1 MKGRASHG
9 RQVPVPHVIPW
20 FLWMSHCPQPI
31 GLFNG
36 IPQSSGF
43 EHTSTG
49 AYPAFLRFTG
59 NVVPPFEEPRGSQL
73 RLMRYS
79 SHKPPA
85 LAVGSLTQLVNHRE
99 SIAPSLVE
107 GALVVGAAA
116 GIAGA
121 MLLYLPN
128 IDMGVRFHIVHSSV
142 SFTTP
147 TLRGLR
153 RAWCRTSRLHR
164 GPAS

>member
-73 RLMRYS
+73 RLMRFLS
-79 SHKPPA
+79 QAPSKSFDLGGVIDEIQHLPVLILIRSRHTGITEFLVAHGLSFRPEHVHHA
-85 LAVGSLTQLVNHRE
+85 TQLRK
-99 SIAPSLVE
+99 I
-107 GALVVGAAA
+107 
-116 GIAGA
+116 I
-121 MLLYLPN
+121 
-128 IDMGVRFHIVHSSV
+128 GVQTWGWFLGR
-142 SFTTP
+142 
-147 TLRGLR
+147 
-153 RAWCRTSRLHR
+153 WCCLITKL
-164 GPAS
+164 

>member
-1 MKGRASHG
+1 MSSSLEKIGWRLKEAAAPMKGRASHG

-59 NVVPPFEEPRGSQL
+59 NVVPPFEGPRGSQL
-73 RLMRYS
+73 RLMRCY
-79 SHKPPA
+79 SHKPRPNLLIWAGLLTLETPA
-85 LAVGSLTQLVNHRE
+85 V
-99 SIAPSLVE
+99 
-107 GALVVGAAA
+107 
-116 GIAGA
+116 
-121 MLLYLPN
+121 MLLFSLFKKSN
-128 IDMGVRFHIVHSSV
+128 AKM
-142 SFTTP
+142 SF
-147 TLRGLR
+147 LIINHLQ
-153 RAWCRTSRLHR
+153 
-164 GPAS
+164 

>member
-79 SHKPPA
+79 SHKPGFSRGVVDHSFSA
-85 LAVGSLTQLVNHRE
+85 NSAMRDRHTFGSSTRPNRASPLKACITRFK
-99 SIAPSLVE
+99 P
-107 GALVVGAAA
+107 
-116 GIAGA
+116 
-121 MLLYLPN
+121 LLSPPN
-128 IDMGVRFHIVHSSV
+128 IASS
-142 SFTTP
+142 T
-147 TLRGLR
+147 
-153 RAWCRTSRLHR
+153 
-164 GPAS
+164 

>member
-1 MKGRASHG
+1 MPSSLEIIGWRLKEAAAPMKGRASRG
-9 RQVPVPHVIPW
+9 CQVPVPHVIPW
-20 FLWMSHCPQPI
+20 FLRMSHCPQPI

-85 LAVGSLTQLVNHRE
+85 LAVGSLTIVF
-99 SIAPSLVE
+99 
-107 GALVVGAAA
+107 
-116 GIAGA
+116 
-121 MLLYLPN
+121 LPTQRCATATHS
-128 IDMGVRFHIVHSSV
+128 GVQ
-142 SFTTP
+142 
-147 TLRGLR
+147 
-153 RAWCRTSRLHR
+153 RARTEHH
-164 GPAS
+164 P